1 MSIKTKLLTSAVALS
16 MVAAMGIQS
25 AKAEQLWDPYLRGV
39 NEGLAA
45 GALPPPGVY
54 GVLNNYWADYALYG
68 ANGKKVQNTHLTA
81 LVEVPVVLWVP
92 GIKVLG
98 ADYAAAAA
106 LPFDYTSF
114 QGTQGLGHT
123 GGGNLGL
130 FNAVV
135 VPGILSWALPD
146 NFFVKT
152 GLEFYLPTGTNS
164 FKDLAEGKMNNGGL
178 PSAMGFFAV
187 QPDLGFSYLNGPW
200 NLSAGFNVSF
210 PVTDDKYNGISY
222 HSGDEFSADY
232 TAMYTMGKWAFGVGA
247 EQQDQFTPDTQ
258 NGLNVHN
265 EVHDFGM
272 GPLVS
277 YQLGTVNVLAEW
289 NHGLVTQ
296 NQVAGDIFNIRLL
309 TKF

>member
-1 MSIKTKLLTSAVALS
+1 MSIKTKLLTGAVALS
-16 MVAAMGIQS
+16 MVAAMGVQS
-25 AKAEQLWDPYLRGV
+25 AKAERLWDPYLRGV

-54 GVLNNYWADYALYG
+54 GVLNNYWTDYSYYG
-68 ANGKKVQNTHLTA
+68 ANGKKVANSQLTA

-98 ADYAAAAA
+98 ADYAAAIA
-106 LPFDYTSF
+106 LPFDYTQSN
-114 QGTQGLGHT
+114 GLSHT
-123 GGGNLGL
+123 TGPGNLGL

-135 VPGILSWALPD
+135 VPGILSWALP
-146 NFFVKT
+146 NNLFVKT

-164 FKDLAEGKMNNGGL
+164 FKDIAEGKMSNGGL

-210 PVTDDKYNGISY
+210 PVTDDKYSGISW

-232 TAMYTMGKWAFGVGA
+232 TAMYTTGNWGFGVGA
-247 EQQDQFTPDTQ
+247 EQQDQFTTDTM
-258 NGLNVHN
+258 NGVNVHN

-289 NHGLVTQ
+289 NHALVTQ
-296 NQVAGDIFNIRLL
+296 NQVAGDFFDIRLL